1 MIKKFIESMEIN
13 HNLNWPCIP
22 DHPYR
27 ILIVGA
33 SGSGKSNVLLNV
45 IKYQRKY
52 ILDLFIYKRSIRIKV
67 SLLINER
74 EKVWIKKINSKAF
87 IDYSK
92 TVDHV
97 YENLED
103 YNPTKKRKV

>member
-52 ILDLFIYKRSIRIKV
+52 ILDFLYIKDLFESKYHYLST
-67 SLLINER
+67 R
-74 EKVWIKKINSKAF
+74 EKKYGLKK
-87 IDYSK
+87 
-92 TVDHV
+92 
-97 YENLED
+97 
-103 YNPTKKRKV
+103 

>member
-1 MIKKFIESMEIN
+1 MIKKYNESIEIN
-13 HNLNWPCIP
+13 HNLNKPCIT

-45 IKYQRKY
+45 IKYQRTY
-52 ILDLFIYKRSIRIKV
+52 IHLFIYKRSIRIKV

>member
-1 MIKKFIESMEIN
+1 MGIN
-13 HNLNWPCIP
+13 HNLNWPCIL

-45 IKYQRKY
+45 MKYQRKY
-52 ILDLFIYKRSIRIKV
+52 IDLFIYKRSTRIKV

-92 TVDHV
+92 TVDDV

>member
-1 MIKKFIESMEIN
+1 MGIN

-45 IKYQRKY
+45 MKYQRKY
-52 ILDLFIYKRSIRIKV
+52 IDLFIYKRSTRIKV

-92 TVDHV
+92 TVDDV

-103 YNPTKKRKV
+103 YNLTKKRKV

>member
-1 MIKKFIESMEIN
+1 MGIN

-45 IKYQRKY
+45 MKCQRKY
-52 ILDLFIYKRSIRIKV
+52 IDLFIYKRSTRIKV

-92 TVDHV
+92 TVDDV

>member
-1 MIKKFIESMEIN
+1 MGIN

-45 IKYQRKY
+45 MKYQRKY
-52 ILDLFIYKRSIRIKV
+52 IDLFIYKD
-67 SLLINER
+67 LLESKYHYLSTR
-74 EKVWIKKINSKAF
+74 EKKYGLKK
-87 IDYSK
+87 
-92 TVDHV
+92 
-97 YENLED
+97 
-103 YNPTKKRKV
+103 

>member
-52 ILDLFIYKRSIRIKV
+52 ID
-67 SLLINER
+67 
-74 EKVWIKKINSKAF
+74 
-87 IDYSK
+87 
-92 TVDHV
+92 
-97 YENLED
+97 
-103 YNPTKKRKV
+103 